1 MTQIDLDRAI
11 AQAEQFLALAEE
23 LRNAF
28 HEQNEAMRKTR
39 EQAIANNLSKEEI
52 QKLVSNAKYSN
63 SVDGTRI
70 NGAVKHACVTLSFSL
85 AKLRK

>member
-11 AQAEQFLALAEE
+11 TQAEQFLAFAEE

-28 HEQNEAMRKTR
+28 YEQNEAMRKAR
-39 EQAIANNLSKEEI
+39 EQAIANDLTPDQI
-52 QKLVSNAKYSN
+52 QDLVSKAKYSN
-63 SVDGTRI
+63 TVNGTRI
-70 NGAVKHACVTLSFSL
+70 MGAVKHACVTLSYSL